1 MVTRQFL
8 IGVRILLTPRAHG
21 VGIPQNWRNPNNMTE
36 RLRYVQC
43 VGYPQRRYEKIMIK
57 IELGRENDE
66 AAEMLLPFDEA
77 QRLRDD
83 LDNQLR
89 ARGVPS

>member
-1 MVTRQFL
+1 
-8 IGVRILLTPRAHG
+8 
-21 VGIPQNWRNPNNMTE
+21 
-36 RLRYVQC
+36 
-43 VGYPQRRYEKIMIK
+43 MIK